1 MDSLLEASG
10 IRKRFRMGET
20 ELEVLKGVDLR
31 VAPGEVVAVVGSSGV
46 GKSTLLHILGALDS
60 PTSGSLKIDSTDVF
74 ALSDR
79 DRTRFRNESIGF
91 VFQFHHLLGDFT
103 AVENVM
109 LPLMIQGRD
118 ASEAR
123 PPAAELLRN
132 VGLAERMDHL
142 PSELSGGE
150 SQRVAVARALVA
162 RPKLLLAD
170 EPSGNL
176 DLGHSAELHDLMW
189 TLARDLG
196 QTVVVVTH
204 DVSLAD
210 RADRIIRMED
220 GRIAA
225 GGRPSRT
232 P

>member
-20 ELEVLKGVDLR
+20 DLEVLKGVDLR
-31 VAPGEVVAVVGSSGV
+31 VDRGEVVAVVGPSGV

-60 PTSGSLKIDSTDVF
+60 PTAGSVRIDSTDVF
-74 ALSDR
+74 ALADR
-79 DRTRFRNESIGF
+79 ERARFRNAAIGF
-91 VFQFHHLLGDFT
+91 VFQFHHLLADFT

-109 LPLMIQGRD
+109 LPLMIRGCD
-118 ASEAR
+118 TSAAR
-123 PPAAELLRN
+123 PPAAELLKD
-132 VGLAERMDHL
+132 VGLEERMDHL

-176 DLGHSAELHDLMW
+176 DLGRSAELHDLMFK
-189 TLARDLG
+189 LAHDLG

-204 DVSLAD
+204 DASLAN

-225 GGRPSRT
+225 GG
-232 P
+232 

>member
-10 IRKRFRMGET
+10 ICKRFRMGET
-20 ELEVLKGVDLR
+20 DLEVLKGVDLQ
-31 VAPGEVVAVVGSSGV
+31 VDPGEVVAVVGSSGV

-60 PTSGSLKIDSTDVF
+60 PTSGSLKIDQTDVL

-79 DRTRFRNESIGF
+79 ERARFRNRFIGF

-109 LPLMIQGRD
+109 LPLMIQGHD
-118 ASEAR
+118 ADLAR
-123 PPAAELLRN
+123 PPAEELLSQ

-150 SQRVAVARALVA
+150 SQRVAVARALVT

-176 DLGHSAELHDLMW
+176 DLGRSAELHDLVW

-204 DVSLAD
+204 DASLAD

-220 GRIAA
+220 GQIAA
-225 GGRPSRT
+225 GG
-232 P
+232 

>member
-1 MDSLLEASG
+1 MDSLLVASG

-31 VAPGEVVAVVGSSGV
+31 VDPGEVVAVVGPSGV

-60 PTSGSLKIDSTDVF
+60 PTSGSLQIDSTDVF

-79 DRTRFRNESIGF
+79 ERARFRNESIGF

-109 LPLMIQGRD
+109 LPLMIQGCD
-118 ASEAR
+118 ASLAR
-123 PPAAELLRN
+123 PPAAELLES

-150 SQRVAVARALVA
+150 SQRVAVARAMVA

-176 DLGHSAELHDLMW
+176 DLGRSAELHDLVW
-189 TLARDLG
+189 SLARDLG

-204 DVSLAD
+204 DASLAD

-225 GGRPSRT
+225 GG
-232 P
+232 